1 LILGAG
7 SDVEPLL
14 QICDSLGWNV
24 TVSDH
29 RPAYVSRLQRH
40 DSTTAGCMPADEIAA
55 KQDFSQYDA
64 AIVMSHNLT
73 SDRAYLRALA
83 ATDVSFVGLL
93 GPPQRRD
100 RLLEEIGDDAGLLA
114 DRLRSPAG
122 KLIGGRGRSSI
133 ALEVVV
139 ERQELFCGSDYR
151 SLSASRSACVSMSI
165 DAGSKLTG
173 TTDNCRF
180 KFLPLA

>member
-1 LILGAG
+1 
-7 SDVEPLL
+7 
-14 QICDSLGWNV
+14 
-24 TVSDH
+24 
-29 RPAYVSRLQRH
+29 
-40 DSTTAGCMPADEIAA
+40 MPADEIAV

-122 KLIGGRGRSSI
+122 KLIGGRGR
-133 ALEVVV
+133 
-139 ERQELFCGSDYR
+139 
-151 SLSASRSACVSMSI
+151 
-165 DAGSKLTG
+165 T
-173 TTDNCRF
+173 
-180 KFLPLA
+180 